1 MVAMGTGG
9 GDRIVREFGMDMYI
23 LLYFKWITNKVL
35 RAQGTLLCYVAASMG
50 GD

>member
-1 MVAMGTGG
+1 MRKGG

-23 LLYFKWITNKVL
+23 LLYFKWITSKVL
-35 RAQGTLLCYVAASMG
+35 RAQGTLLCYAGAWMG